1 MMSIQYKKPLAAALT
16 VLYLLN
22 PCGLIFAEDEDL
34 QDQLSTVQGQMA
46 EQAQKKSEAEAVI
59 GNVFEKLRVIQEN
72 LDAAN
77 AQYKSISQEL
87 DETERQITKT
97 QAELEKAETHLKS
110 REKVLSRR
118 IRDIYMHGQL
128 NYLDVVIG
136 AKDFNDFANRVE
148 LLRRIVSS
156 DLELISSIKDER
168 DQINKTKQALEE
180 QRETQARLKEEA
192 AAKKEEIAKHKAEQ
206 QAILEKAQTD
216 KATAEEAYAELEAS
230 SNQIAQMLRDR
241 EAARQAAA
249 AAAAAAAA
257 SSSDSSSDSSGDS
270 GGSSGGDDG
279 GYYQPVSGS
288 GQMIWPVNGVITSPF
303 GYREHPIF
311 GRQILHSGIDIGVD
325 YGTPVHAADGGVVV
339 EAGWIS
345 GYGYAVVIDHGNG
358 TSTLY
363 GHNESLAVSSGQSV
377 SQGQV
382 IAYAG
387 STGNSTGPHVHFE
400 VRVGG
405 EPVDPNSYL

>member
-46 EQAQKKSEAEAVI
+46 EQAQKKNEAEAVI

-87 DETERQITKT
+87 AETERQITRT

-168 DQINKTKQALEE
+168 DQINQTKQALEE
-180 QRETQARLKEEA
+180 QRETQARLKEKA

-249 AAAAAAAA
+249 AAAAAA
-257 SSSDSSSDSSGDS
+257 SSGDNSSDSSGDS

>member
-1 MMSIQYKKPLAAALT
+1 MMSIQYRKPLAAALT

-34 QDQLSTVQGQMA
+34 QDQLLTVQGQMA

-87 DETERQITKT
+87 TETERQITRT
-97 QAELEKAETHLKS
+97 QAELERAETHLRS

-128 NYLDVVIG
+128 NYLDVVVG

-168 DQINKTKQALEE
+168 DQINQTKQALEE
-180 QRETQARLKEEA
+180 QRETQAKLKEEA

-249 AAAAAAAA
+249 AA
-257 SSSDSSSDSSGDS
+257 SSGESGSDSSGDS
-270 GGSSGGDDG
+270 GSSSGGDDS

-288 GQMIWPVNGVITSPF
+288 GQMIWAVNGVITSPF

>member
-1 MMSIQYKKPLAAALT
+1 MMSIQYRKPLAAALT

-87 DETERQITKT
+87 TETERQITRT
-97 QAELEKAETHLKS
+97 QAELERAETHLRS

-128 NYLDVVIG
+128 NYLDVVVG

-168 DQINKTKQALEE
+168 DQINQTKQALEE
-180 QRETQARLKEEA
+180 QRETQAKLKEEA

-249 AAAAAAAA
+249 AA
-257 SSSDSSSDSSGDS
+257 SSGESGSDSSGDS
-270 GGSSGGDDG
+270 GSSSGGDDS

>member
-87 DETERQITKT
+87 TETERQITRT
-97 QAELEKAETHLKS
+97 QAELERAETHLRS

-128 NYLDVVIG
+128 NYLDVVVG

-168 DQINKTKQALEE
+168 DQINQTKQALEE
-180 QRETQARLKEEA
+180 QRETQAKLKEEA

-249 AAAAAAAA
+249 AA
-257 SSSDSSSDSSGDS
+257 SSGESGSDSSGDS
-270 GGSSGGDDG
+270 GSSSGGDDS

>member
-87 DETERQITKT
+87 TETERQITRT
-97 QAELEKAETHLKS
+97 QAELERAETHLRS

-128 NYLDVVIG
+128 NYLDVVVG

-168 DQINKTKQALEE
+168 DQINQTKQALEE
-180 QRETQARLKEEA
+180 QRETQAKLKEEA

-249 AAAAAAAA
+249 A
-257 SSSDSSSDSSGDS
+257 SSGESGSDSSGDS
-270 GGSSGGDDG
+270 GSSSGGDDS

>member
-87 DETERQITKT
+87 TETERQITRT
-97 QAELEKAETHLKS
+97 QAELERAETRLRS

-128 NYLDVVIG
+128 NYLDVVVG

-168 DQINKTKQALEE
+168 DQINQTKQALEE
-180 QRETQARLKEEA
+180 QRETQAKLKEEA

-249 AAAAAAAA
+249 AAAAAAA
-257 SSSDSSSDSSGDS
+257 SSGESGSDSSGDS
-270 GGSSGGDDG
+270 GSSSGVDDS